1 MKTKI
6 ILLFSLA
13 VLVQSCI
20 PSIHPLYT
28 KEVIVFEESLLGTW
42 ANEEGETWLFERGYR
57 ESLFSKKTDDS
68 YSLTIEESEE
78 SVGYK
83 VFLAKL
89 GDYYFF
95 DFYADYEEYSKF
107 EIAPLIR
114 THTFGKVEL
123 EQGKLKI
130 YLFDGDW
137 LKKLFEQKK
146 IRIKHEILGDGNI
159 LLTAPPVDLQKFVIK
174 YGDEEEAFIDPLELT
189 KQKTSE

>member
-1 MKTKI
+1 MKMKI

-13 VLVQSCI
+13 MLIQSCI

-42 ANEEGETWLFERGYR
+42 ANEEGESWLFEKGYAKP
-57 ESLFSKKTDDS
+57 LFSEKIDDS
-68 YSLTIEESEE
+68 YSLTVKENDEP
-78 SVGYK
+78 VGYK
-83 VFLAKL
+83 VFLVKL
-89 GDYYFF
+89 EDYYFF
-95 DFYADYEEYSKF
+95 DFYADYEEYSIF

-123 EQGKLKI
+123 AQGKLKV

-137 LKKLFEQKK
+137 LKELFEQKK

-159 LLTAPPVDLQKFVIK
+159 LLTAPPIDLQKFV
-174 YGDEEEAFIDPLELT
+174 YASLY
-189 KQKTSE
+189 